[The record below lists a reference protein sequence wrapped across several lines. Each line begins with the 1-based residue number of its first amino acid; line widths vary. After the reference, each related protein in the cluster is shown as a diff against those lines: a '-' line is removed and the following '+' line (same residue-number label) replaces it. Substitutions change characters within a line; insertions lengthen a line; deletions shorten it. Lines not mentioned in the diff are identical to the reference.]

1 MKRQQGFTLIE
12 LMVSLTL
19 GLVLISGAV
28 LVFMNNNRSAIQDEQ
43 ISRLLENGRFVIRTI
58 SRELAMAGFWG
69 KFLEISEMTE
79 HDSVV
84 VALDCGD
91 GATPWLMDLNA
102 LEFLNDADAATVAAQ
117 FECIDS
123 TTIASGSD
131 IVAIKRVADTATA
144 DADVLAE
151 QLYLRTNGVAG
162 SMYVGGGADTP
173 PALTGTPASWLYR
186 PRIFYIR
193 DYYLE
198 EGDNLPSLC
207 HAPLEPSTA
216 GKMMTECLVDGVER
230 LQIEF
235 GVDDDGDFV
244 ADYYTDAPSDTEL
257 GDAVAARVYV
267 LVRSVNSV
275 PGYTNDKTYTLGS
288 TVVAAFNDSYY
299 RRVFNTT
306 VVLRNPANLSGLG
319 S

>member
-1 MKRQQGFTLIE
+1 MKRHQGFTLIE
-12 LMVSLTL
+12 LLVSLTL
-19 GLVLISGAV
+19 GLVLITGAV
-28 LVFMNNNRSAIQDEQ
+28 LVFINNNRSAIQDEQ
-43 ISRLLENGRFVIRTI
+43 ISRLLENGRFVIRTL

-69 KFLEISEMTE
+69 KFLEISEVDE

-84 VALDCGD
+84 VAADCGD

-102 LEFLNDADAATVAAQ
+102 LEFLDDADSTAVAAQ

-123 TTIASGSD
+123 TTIAEGSD
-131 IVAIKRVADTATA
+131 IIALKRVADAETA
-144 DADVLAE
+144 DADVVAD

-162 SMYVGGGADTP
+162 SMYLGAGADTP
-173 PALTGTPASWLYR
+173 PALVGTPGNWAYM
-186 PRIFYIR
+186 PRIFYVR
-193 DYYLE
+193 NYYLE
-198 EGDNLPSLC
+198 EGDDLPALC
-207 HAPLEPSTA
+207 HATLDPSAA
-216 GKMMTECLVDGVER
+216 GSMMTECLVDGVEQI
-230 LQIEF
+230 QIEF

-244 ADYYTDAPSDTEL
+244 ADYFIEAPSAAEL
-257 GDAVAARVYV
+257 NDAVSVRVYV

-275 PGYTNDKTYTLGS
+275 PGYTNDKTYTLGN
-288 TVVAAFNDSYY
+288 TVLAAFNDSYY